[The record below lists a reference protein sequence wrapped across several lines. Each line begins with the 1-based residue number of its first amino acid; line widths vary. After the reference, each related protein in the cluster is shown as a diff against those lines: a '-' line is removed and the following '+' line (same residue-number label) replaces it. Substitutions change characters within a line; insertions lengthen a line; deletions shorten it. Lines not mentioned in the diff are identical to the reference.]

1 MKIHEYQAKALL
13 NQYGIPVPKGGVASS
28 VEDVAARLSET
39 GLPAVLKAQIHA
51 GGRGKAGGI
60 LPAGTREEGLGQA
73 RRLLGSR
80 LATRQTG
87 TDGLPVNSILVEEAM
102 APERELYLALL
113 IDRSARLP
121 AIIASD
127 AGGMDI
133 EEVATNEPERVARLH
148 IDPLVGVLPYQG
160 RNLARSLNLPAA
172 FVPQVTDVARN
183 AWRLFVEKD
192 CSLVE
197 MNPLVV
203 TKDARLVA
211 LDAKVTFDDNAL
223 FRHPELAG
231 MRDVSQEDSFDAKAA
246 DIGVNY
252 IRLDGDIGCL
262 VNGAGLAMATMDLVT
277 WAGGQPA
284 NFLDVGGG
292 PSEDRLVA
300 ALEMMLSDPKVRAAW
315 VNVFGGI
322 LRCDVLATAIVR
334 VVKGRDV
341 RVPFI
346 VRMNGT
352 NLEQAMATL
361 RQSGLPIIFEPD
373 LAQAARRAVA
383 AARGA
388 GGSR

>member
-1 MKIHEYQAKALL
+1 MKVHEHQAKQFLS
-13 NQYGIPVPKGGVASS
+13 QYGVPVPRGSLATTVA
-28 VEDVAARLSET
+28 EAEARAMET
-39 GLPAVLKAQIHA
+39 GLPVILKAQIHA

-60 LPAGTREEGLGQA
+60 RTAATREEA
-73 RRLLGSR
+73 RASARSLLGSR
-80 LATRQTG
+80 LVTHQTG
-87 TDGLPVNSILVEEAM
+87 PEGLPVDSILVEEAM
-102 APERELYLALL
+102 ARDRELYFALL

-133 EEVATNEPERVARLH
+133 EEVAAHEPERVARLH
-148 IDPLVGVLPYQG
+148 IDPLVGVLPYHG
-160 RNLARSLNLPAA
+160 RNLARRLNLPAA
-172 FVPQVTDVARN
+172 FVPQVTDIARG
-183 AWRLFVEKD
+183 AYRLFVEKD

-203 TKDARLVA
+203 TKDARLMA
-211 LDAKVTFDDNAL
+211 LDAKVAFDDNAL
-223 FRHPELAG
+223 FRHPELTG
-231 MRDVSQEDSFDAKAA
+231 LRDVSQEDSFDAKAA

-252 IRLDGDIGCL
+252 IRLNGDIGCL

-334 VVKGRDV
+334 VLKGRDV

-352 NLEQAMATL
+352 NLEQA
-361 RQSGLPIIFEPD
+361 IFW
-373 LAQAARRAVA
+373 ANAAI
-383 AARGA
+383 ARGE
-388 GGSR
+388 

>member
-13 NQYGIPVPKGGVASS
+13 NQYGIPVPRGGVAAS
-28 VEDVAARLSET
+28 VEDTGARLSET
-39 GLPAVLKAQIHA
+39 SLPAVLKAQIHA

-60 LPAGTREEGLGQA
+60 LPAATREEALGGA

-80 LATRQTG
+80 LTTRQTG
-87 TDGLPVNSILVEEAM
+87 PDGLPVNSILVEEAM
-102 APERELYLALL
+102 APERELYFALL

-133 EEVATNEPERVARLH
+133 EEVAANEPERVARLH
-148 IDPLVGVLPYQG
+148 IDPLAGVLPYQG
-160 RNLARSLNLPAA
+160 RTLARRLKLPAA
-172 FVPQVTDVARN
+172 LVPQLTDIARG
-183 AWRLFVEKD
+183 AWRLFVDKD

-211 LDAKVTFDDNAL
+211 LDAKVAFDDNAL
-223 FRHPELAG
+223 FRHPELAEL
-231 MRDVSQEDSFDAKAA
+231 RDVSQEDPFDAKAA

-292 PSEDRLVA
+292 PSEDKLVA

-322 LRCDVLATAIVR
+322 LRCDLLATAIVR
-334 VVKGRDV
+334 VLKGRDV

-352 NLEQAMATL
+352 NVEQAMATL
-361 RQSGLPIIFEPD
+361 RQSGLPIVFEPD
-373 LAQAARRAVA
+373 LKEAARRAVA
-383 AARGA
+383 AARTA
-388 GGSR
+388 GGSL